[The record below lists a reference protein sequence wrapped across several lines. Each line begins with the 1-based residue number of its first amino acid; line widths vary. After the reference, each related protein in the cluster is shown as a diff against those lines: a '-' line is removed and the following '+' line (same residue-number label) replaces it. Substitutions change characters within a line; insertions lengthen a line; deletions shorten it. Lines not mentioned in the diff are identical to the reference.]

1 MYGTIVNR
9 IEELRK
15 SKGWSKYAL
24 AQNTGISI
32 NTIYSWYN
40 SSVTSLSNIVKICN
54 AMDITLEQFFCI
66 GGSFNKSDEENSL
79 LTEWFCL
86 SDLERKAIFSM
97 IDVFKTL
104 KLI

>member
-9 IEELRK
+9 IEDLRK
-15 SKGWSKYAL
+15 TKGWSKYAL
-24 AQNTGISI
+24 AQNTGIST

-40 SSVTSLSNIVKICN
+40 SSTPSLSNIEKICV

-66 GGSFNKSDEENSL
+66 SGSYCKSDDENRL

-86 SDLERKAIFSM
+86 SNLERKAIFSM
-97 IDVFKTL
+97 IDVF
-104 KLI
+104 